1 MRERLSQLPITKIKN
16 EIKFLPLKYYK
27 DVNFNDHNY
36 ERHTNDTV
44 NIEYFI
50 KAKNNGPEKILNVN
64 TNDLQININNEKI
77 IDNYIQTKDKQIL
90 LLSQHISFMQE
101 TNDLNISIYQKKIK
115 EQEDIINNLINQ
127 LKTNTLIF
135 PD

>member
-1 MRERLSQLPITKIKN
+1 MININNSVELSKIC
-16 EIKFLPLKYYK
+16 YSG
-27 DVNFNDHNY
+27 D
-36 ERHTNDTV
+36 
-44 NIEYFI
+44 
-50 KAKNNGPEKILNVN
+50 
-64 TNDLQININNEKI
+64 INNEKI